1 MERSTTASGLFCGTR
16 LTSSV
21 VTVVFVHG
29 AMDRGAAFLRCA
41 RNLSGVSWIVY
52 DRRGYGRSHGGETPT
67 FDTHL
72 DDLIDVLEE
81 QRQRTDGSLVVVG
94 HSVGG
99 TLALAAAAAR
109 PDLVDSLVVHECPI
123 PWMPWSPSRID
134 AGRDGATEAPEV
146 SAERFMR
153 SIIGDAAWEALPS
166 ATRTQ
171 RLGEG
176 SVLQSELVSES
187 APHLFELADVACPV
201 VLGRSTDA
209 PVHRVATT
217 SHLDAQLARSEVML
231 IENAPHGAH
240 SVRPDDFAQLVNR
253 SCELARAD
261 VRHPI
266 HPRSL

>member
-1 MERSTTASGLFCGTR
+1 VERSTTASGLFCGTR
-16 LTSSV
+16 LTSSA

-52 DRRGYGRSHGGETPT
+52 DRRGYGRSHAGHTPT
-67 FDTHL
+67 FDTHRN
-72 DDLIDVLEE
+72 DLIDVLEDE
-81 QRQRTDGSLVVVG
+81 RNRSGGSTVVVG

-123 PWMPWSPSRID
+123 PWMPWSPSRIN
-134 AGRDGATEAPEV
+134 AGRDGATEAPKV

-166 ATRTQ
+166 TTRLQ

-176 SVLQSELVSES
+176 LVLQSELVSES
-187 APHLFELADVACPV
+187 APHLFELTDVACPV

-209 PVHRVATT
+209 PDHRIATT
-217 SHLDAQLARSEVML
+217 NHLHAELVRSEVML

-240 SVRPDDFAQLVNR
+240 SLQPDDFAQLVNR
-253 SCELARAD
+253 SCELACAD
-261 VRHPI
+261 DRHPI